1 MMLHHIK
8 TMLHHGEL
16 QLTGAQ
22 TEVAAALRRQHS
34 DCPLVAHE
42 DTIAQQAK
50 RSNVTLTASKR
61 LRRKTHEDVRGHNKL
76 RPACTGN
83 RFLSILLQTH
93 MLKIEMSAVR
103 TNLVATECHNCTHSS
118 CGECITSQAVG
129 SMQRISTLSA
139 L

>member
-76 RPACTGN
+76 RPACTG
-83 RFLSILLQTH
+83 R
-93 MLKIEMSAVR
+93 R
-103 TNLVATECHNCTHSS
+103 
-118 CGECITSQAVG
+118 CIPDAFANEPG
-129 SMQRISTLSA
+129 SMNLSFLLA
-139 L
+139 LYGH